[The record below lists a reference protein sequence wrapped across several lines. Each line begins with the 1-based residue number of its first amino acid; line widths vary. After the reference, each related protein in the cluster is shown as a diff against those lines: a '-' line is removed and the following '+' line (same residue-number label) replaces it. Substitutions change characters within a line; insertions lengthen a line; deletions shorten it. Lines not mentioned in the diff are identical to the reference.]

1 MKKIFLIT
9 LALVSIMAVAFSVHA
24 TNPISRDGYFN
35 GVRLAGKV
43 RIVDYNGDFRIR
55 ITNSFPDLDVKLVD
69 MFPDKVGEWQI
80 VDYGEDF
87 TVEIV
92 DYNEDFSVRFVSSF
106 PGVSN

>member
-9 LALVSIMAVAFSVHA
+9 LALVSVMAIAFSVHA

-55 ITNSFPDLDVKLVD
+55 VTNSFPDLDVKLVD
-69 MFPDKVGEWQI
+69 MFPDKVGELSLI
-80 VDYGEDF
+80 HISEP
-87 TVEIV
+87 TRR
-92 DYNEDFSVRFVSSF
+92 S
-106 PGVSN
+106 